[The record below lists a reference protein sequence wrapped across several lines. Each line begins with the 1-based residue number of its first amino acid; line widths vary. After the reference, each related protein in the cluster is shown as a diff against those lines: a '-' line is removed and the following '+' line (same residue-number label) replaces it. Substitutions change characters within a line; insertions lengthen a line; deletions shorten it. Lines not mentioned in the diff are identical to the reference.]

1 MKKIMAVYD
10 VDFRYA
16 DRLAEFANQREQVPF
31 RVVAFTSLEKLKEFA
46 QRETIDLLLVGDG
59 VENEQLD
66 GIQATQTV
74 RLSENGVAEEG
85 MAAVYKY
92 QASDSLLR
100 EVMSWYQPQ
109 EIPALMTATGR
120 RSRITGVYSPIGRC
134 GKTSFA
140 LTLGQVLAREKKVL
154 YMTLEEFSGLSALT
168 GTVYTGG
175 LSDLLYYY
183 TQREYSPVRLGSVTY
198 NWGEL
203 DYIPPVTYAEDK
215 NGIPQDVFAGLIR
228 RIASDGTYEELLL
241 DVGTFCGGSEELLGI
256 CDVVYVPVKDD
267 VVSTAKLEEW
277 KAYLNRSGRGMVRE
291 KLRFLKLP
299 EPGPLPA
306 RESYLE
312 QLLWSELGDFV
323 RDLR

>member
-31 RVVAFTSLEKLKEFA
+31 KVVAFTSLEKLAEFS
-46 QRETIDLLLVGDG
+46 QREQIDLLLVGDG
-59 VENEQLD
+59 VTKEQLA
-66 GIQATQTV
+66 GIQAAQTV
-74 RLSENGVAEEG
+74 RLSESGVAEEG
-85 MAAVYKY
+85 EAVVYKY

-109 EIPALMTATGR
+109 EIPMLMNVAGR
-120 RSRITGVYSPIGRC
+120 RSRIIGVYSPIGRC

-140 LTLGQVLAREKKVL
+140 LTLGQVLAREEKVL
-154 YMTLEEFSGLSALT
+154 YITLEEFAGLSALT

-198 NWGEL
+198 NWGGL

-215 NGIPQDVFAGLIR
+215 IGIRSDVFAGLIR
-228 RIASDGTYEELLL
+228 RIAADGTYEEMIL
-241 DVGTFCGGSEELLGI
+241 DVGTFCGGAEELLGI
-256 CDVVYVPVKDD
+256 CDLVYVPVKED

-277 KAYLNRSGRGMVRE
+277 DAYLKRSGRGAVLE

-299 EPGPLPA
+299 NPVLSMT
-306 RESYLE
+306 RENYLE

-323 RDLR
+323 RELG